1 MKTIVKA
8 AMLFASAMML
18 FSSCLKEQTGLTV
31 EDIPGVAKISGKLMI
46 NEGQAYEGGKFV
58 ELLKPAANY
67 ELLARV
73 SNASLSPT
81 SSAQG
86 YTDYSVTTNEDGTFE
101 IVIPAV
107 DGGVDCELVAPS
119 FLGVQSQLS
128 SAAISEGQML
138 FENVE
143 GKYSYKKNLYS
154 LRPGDVEVV
163 NGVYTFTPSD
173 ATVAL
178 SEYVDLCVAVG
189 YGVPASSKLKKED
202 YQSSWVNYEYNGEV
216 VPADGVDV
224 VVKVTYGSYDDGSYR
239 GQTIAYPGTTSDGLL
254 YISLP
259 CTSKEAMKSAD
270 IDVVA
275 KEHLGKED
283 LTYYTIAYHN
293 DDYTKNAQRSCDLP
307 AGTYTFRSYDNDCS
321 GSYNFD
327 FFMPVVKIVMTVNQI
342 DEGADE
348 GIITRFDD
356 DKENNASLEEDSRR
370 YYNDLKYNYTGFWNV
385 EDFDIEV
392 K

>member
-18 FSSCLKEQTGLTV
+18 FSSCLKEQTGLSV

-58 ELLKPAANY
+58 ELLKPAGNY

-73 SNASLSPT
+73 SNQSLSPT
-81 SSAQG
+81 SAQG

-107 DGGVDCELVAPS
+107 DGGVDCELFAPS

-128 SAAISEGQML
+128 SAAIADGQML
-138 FENVE
+138 FDTVE
-143 GKYSYKKNLYS
+143 GKYSFEKNLYS
-154 LRPGDVEVV
+154 LKPGDVEVV
-163 NGVYTFTPSD
+163 NGVYSFTPSD

-178 SEYVDLCVAVG
+178 SEYVDLCIAVG
-189 YGVPASSKLKKED
+189 YGLPSSTKQKKED
-202 YQSSWVNYEYNGEV
+202 YQSSYYANYEYNAEI

-224 VVKVTYGSYDDGSYR
+224 VVKVTYGSYDDGSYN
-239 GQTIAYPGTTSDGLL
+239 GKTISYPGTTSDGLL

-259 CTSKEAMKSAD
+259 CTSKEAMKYANIS
-270 IDVVA
+270 VSA
-275 KEHLGKED
+275 KEHLGKD
-283 LTYYTIAYHN
+283 DFTYYTLGYHQE
-293 DDYTKNAQRSCDLP
+293 DCTKNAQRSCDIP
-307 AGTYTFRSYDNDCS
+307 AGSYTFKEYNNDCA

-327 FFMPVVKIVMTVNQI
+327 FFMPMVKIVMTVNQI
-342 DEGADE
+342 EAGADA

-356 DKENNASLEEDSRR
+356 DKENNATLEENSR
-370 YYNDLKYNYTGFWNV
+370 YYYHNLKSNYSSFWNV
-385 EDFDIEV
+385 EDFDVEM
-392 K
+392 